1 MGVSSLCALKTVMA
15 TNYQK
20 YVCTSEAGIAL
31 FFSFSF
37 DSIYSSLSY
46 EFT

>member
-37 DSIYSSLSY
+37 DSISLSY